1 MAQNNLISLA
11 EFKTLARPASVHM
24 DESEVLAFVREAE
37 DLHIKPLIGIDTYTK
52 LVSAA
57 VPAQEL
63 PAEMQTL
70 LLGGTYTPAS
80 GCGDGDKECYGLKR
94 AVAYLAYAR
103 MIAANGGM
111 VTRTGY
117 YQNDDDYASRMDD
130 KNRANARRDV
140 QNMADFYLGSC
151 ADYWAT
157 ISQSCCTR
165 KAVRGSLVRIK
176 SIGYISE

>member
-11 EFKTLARPASVHM
+11 EFQTLARPASVHM

-37 DLHIKPLIGIDTYTK
+37 DLNIKPLIGINTYTT
-52 LVSAA
+52 LVEAA
-57 VPAQEL
+57 VPAQSLTPEL
-63 PAEMQTL
+63 QTL
-70 LLGGTYTPAS
+70 LLGGKYTPTS
-80 GCGDGDKECYGLKR
+80 GCGGEKECFGLKR

-117 YQNDDDYASRMDD
+117 YQHDDDYASRMDD

-140 QNMADFYLGSC
+140 QNMADFYLASC

-157 ISQSCCTR
+157 ISQSCSGR

-176 SIGYISE
+176 SIGHISE